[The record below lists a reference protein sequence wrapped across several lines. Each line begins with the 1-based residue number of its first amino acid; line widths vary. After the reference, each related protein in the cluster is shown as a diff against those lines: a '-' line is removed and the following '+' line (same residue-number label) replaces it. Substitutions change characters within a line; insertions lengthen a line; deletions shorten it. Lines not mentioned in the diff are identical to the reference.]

1 MIERASV
8 ATTRGVLIVILLCLS
23 PGPLVGCRTVIV
35 DATRDEAAARAP
47 KAPADAIEV
56 FRDQPPQ
63 RAFTTIGT
71 VRAKV
76 KLSPYRER
84 TWPDDRVLAKMQARA
99 RTLGADA
106 LVDLRVENL
115 SGGGNYLAPDGV
127 FRQGSSQL
135 WIASAL
141 VWIDGD

>member
-1 MIERASV
+1 
-8 ATTRGVLIVILLCLS
+8 
-23 PGPLVGCRTVIV
+23 
-35 DATRDEAAARAP
+35 
-47 KAPADAIEV
+47 V

-99 RTLGADA
+99 RTLGAEA

-135 WIASAL
+135 WIAIAV